1 MTGSYMTTNLIEMGK
16 NAKQAAFV
24 LAQLS
29 QTEKNRA
36 LQIIADQLERQT
48 DAILAENAKDIEAA
62 RENGLT
68 DALIDRLLLTEERLK
83 AIANDV
89 RHVISLADPVGK
101 LIDGGVL
108 DSGLK
113 LERVRVPLGVIG
125 TIYEARPNV
134 TIDVAGLCLKTGNA
148 VILRGGKETQ
158 HSNKILVDVVQ
169 DALQQAGLP
178 KAAVQAITDPDRAL
192 VMELLKLDRY
202 VDMIIPRGGAALHE
216 LCKQHSTI
224 PVIVG
229 GIGVCHI
236 FVEESAEQEKA
247 LVVID
252 NAKTQRPSTCNT
264 VETLLVQESIA
275 AEFLPKLAHHLSVK
289 NVKFHADPTALSIL
303 QAVNAPVEAVQDSEL
318 RNEWLSPVLNV
329 VVVQDLTQAVEHI
342 REYGS
347 QHSEAILTS
356 SQKLAQQFVTQV
368 DAATVYVNA
377 STRFTDGGQFGLG
390 AEVAVSTQKLHARG
404 PMGLEALTTYK
415 WVCHGDYTTRK

>member
-1 MTGSYMTTNLIEMGK
+1 MTNLIEMGK
-16 NAKQAAFV
+16 AAKQAAFA
-24 LAQLS
+24 LSQLS
-29 QTEKNRA
+29 QQEKNRA
-36 LQIIADQLERQT
+36 LQAIAKQLEQQQER
-48 DAILAENAKDIEAA
+48 ILAANAKDIEIAQQA
-62 RENGLT
+62 GLSE
-68 DALIDRLLLTEERLK
+68 AIIDRLLLTADRLK

-134 TIDVAGLCLKTGNA
+134 TIDVASLCLKTGNA

-158 HSNKILVDVVQ
+158 FSNQILVEVVQ
-169 DALQQAGLP
+169 SALAQAGLP

-202 VDMIIPRGGAALHE
+202 VDMIIPRGGAGLHN

-229 GIGVCHI
+229 GIGVCHT
-236 FVEESAEQEKA
+236 FVEESADQNKA
-247 LVVID
+247 LFVIE

-264 VETLLVQESIA
+264 LETLLVQESIA
-275 AEFLPKLAHHLSVK
+275 AEFLPKLAQHLQAK
-289 NVKFHADPTALSIL
+289 QVKFHADHSALEIL
-303 QAVNAPVEAVQDSEL
+303 QQAGADVSLVEDEQL
-318 RNEWLSPVLNV
+318 RQEWLAKDLNV
-329 VVVQDLTQAVEHI
+329 IVVKDLVQAIEHI
-342 REYGS
+342 QEYGS

-356 SQKLAQQFVTQV
+356 SQKLAQLFVAQV
-368 DAATVYVNA
+368 DAAAVYVNA
-377 STRFTDGGQFGLG
+377 STRFTDGAQFGLG

-415 WVCHGDYTTRK
+415 WVATGDYTVRS